1 MKPRRKTIVT
11 PLDRDIYP
19 ISNTLSNFNINVVLC
34 VEEEKKSDVIVSPEE
49 ESDSKQL
56 SLWPV

>member
-19 ISNTLSNFNINVVLC
+19 ISNILSNFNINVVLC
-34 VEEEKKSDVIVSPEE
+34 VDEEKKSDVIVCPEV
-49 ESDSKQL
+49 ESDSK
-56 SLWPV
+56 